1 MIGEI
6 NRFNLTILVDL
17 NYLGIRSAY
26 RFQQTIHF
34 HRLLSVMME
43 HLQKESKSLMV
54 IKLLE

>member
-26 RFQQTIHF
+26 RFQDFT
-34 HRLLSVMME
+34 MMTPNGIVKTGSLFGV
-43 HLQKESKSLMV
+43 LQF
-54 IKLLE
+54 